1 MVPSRAEGRGL
12 AFEEEAGEDLEGPR
26 TDDLISFGQGPT
38 AETTGRMSML
48 GTPSFVCDSVECVEK
63 RTKGEKTPI
72 SPNISY
78 IKSTYK

>member
-12 AFEEEAGEDLEGPR
+12 AFEEAGWRGPR

-72 SPNISY
+72 TEYLSY
-78 IKSTYK
+78 KAKG